1 MTARLVEGEERG
13 RGRKEAKKKV
23 KRRKERVKRFGSRK

>member
-13 RGRKEAKKKV
+13 RGRKEGKKKV
-23 KRRKERVKRFGSRK
+23 KRRKVTVKKI